1 MEVALV
7 LTKLSFCISLMVG
20 GMSMGGKEVTAYFD
34 KFLAGEMEV
43 GDRVLQE
50 RNLGGKGGISIGG
63 RW

>member
-1 MEVALV
+1 
-7 LTKLSFCISLMVG
+7 MVG
-20 GMSMGGKEVTAYFD
+20 GLSMGGKEVTAYFD